1 MQETEPAHRMSV
13 RMSYRKPI
21 EEIGRLGAGAQVG
34 GIASA
39 EQVVDTYAAGF
50 QNLDDRSLA
59 LDALLRDLARLRR
72 REPALDGFITRVETH
87 IDGLHRELT
96 RRAA

>member
-1 MQETEPAHRMSV
+1 
-13 RMSYRKPI
+13 MSYRKPI
-21 EEIGRLGAGAQVG
+21 EDIGRLGTEAQVG
-34 GIASA
+34 ASVLA

-50 QNLDDRSLA
+50 QNLDDRCVA

-72 REPALDGFITRVETH
+72 REPTLDGFITGVETH